1 MRRPIL
7 NQLEAPRTGFNP
19 LLGSGPRSQPPTDR
33 ARLYHGLLTQT
44 KTGAGLPVT
53 RNASPHPRE
62 RAQLLRSDA
71 RSARTKKVDFRTV
84 ASLRRAATESVR
96 PAR

>member
-7 NQLEAPRTGFNP
+7 NQLRRRELVSIRYWVPAHARSPQLTG
-19 LLGSGPRSQPPTDR
+19 
-33 ARLYHGLLTQT
+33 RLYHGLLTQT